1 MISDLRQSL
10 DRLERESRKHSY
22 ASEKIASIRISIFR
36 EYLKREQ
43 ERLRY
48 EHGAGATGRGIV
60 QQWTAV
66 VDSLITELY
75 RMLLLDNDEVAGE
88 CAIVAL
94 GGFGRAALNMF
105 SDIDI
110 MFLFEGDVRAESP
123 VVKGVLRLLWDLD
136 FDLGHST
143 RTVEGALDFAES
155 DDIGLTAMVDAR
167 FLAGYEK
174 PFVQFQSEFR
184 ERFLS
189 QRGRDFVDL
198 KVVQMQERRFAHG
211 SYAQVLEPNVKDS
224 TGGLRDV
231 HTMQWIMKAKRG
243 THSLEALVEHR
254 LISKRDFRALED
266 AVDLLWRVRN
276 ELHFLHRRKHDRL
289 DFDVQP
295 KLAEAFGYRDTAT
308 HLAVEEFMRD
318 YYLAARDIVR
328 ITDAVTHQLSRHTSR
343 ATQVTDLVRRRVLS
357 DGAVYVRG
365 KILLPR
371 ARRDFFRNDP
381 KRLMSLFADM
391 HRHRAIM
398 SETASRAIYQDLG
411 LVDDDYRRNPEVAK
425 IFLGIMANPYHLD
438 DVLRRMHWTGLL
450 GVYLPEFDRL
460 TCLVQHDYYHA
471 YTADEHSIVTV
482 QRMTSLAEK
491 SDESLV
497 AQVYRSL
504 SHKTVGHLA
513 ALLHDIGKSGGHG
526 HSERGAEMS
535 VDISERL
542 GLSEYEKN
550 LLAFLIA
557 RHLLLSHISQRRD
570 IDDMAMIR
578 QVAEQFADTT
588 SLDLLYVLTWSDMN
602 ATQAESLSK
611 WKLTLLDTLYTRI
624 RAYVE
629 QRTNGDAGDMR
640 SVIESPEKY
649 RDQLAERIGEERA
662 NRHLNGMPRRYSLI
676 YTLDEAEQH
685 AIRAEQL
692 VSTDSVLI
700 DVESNGS
707 ATRLIVYTHDR
718 SYLLSDIC
726 GVLSVNDLNILSADA
741 YTRDDG
747 IIVDIFSVEGLATE
761 DTERE
766 RQIEKLRNTFN
777 RVWAG
782 VDAVADLI
790 EKHRRRWARRK
801 TRAKAIAPHV
811 VFDDQISEQYTV
823 VDVFTVDR
831 IGLLYDISR
840 TISEHCHNI
849 HMARIGTDA
858 DRVADAFY
866 LTTEDG
872 QKLNDPDVVERLRID
887 LLTVLDNRR
896 P

>member
-1 MISDLRQSL
+1 
-10 DRLERESRKHSY
+10 
-22 ASEKIASIRISIFR
+22 
-36 EYLKREQ
+36 
-43 ERLRY
+43 
-48 EHGAGATGRGIV
+48 
-60 QQWTAV
+60 
-66 VDSLITELY
+66 
-75 RMLLLDNDEVAGE
+75 
-88 CAIVAL
+88 
-94 GGFGRAALNMF
+94 
-105 SDIDI
+105 
-110 MFLFEGDVRAESP
+110 
-123 VVKGVLRLLWDLD
+123 
-136 FDLGHST
+136 
-143 RTVEGALDFAES
+143 
-155 DDIGLTAMVDAR
+155 
-167 FLAGYEK
+167 
-174 PFVQFQSEFR
+174 
-184 ERFLS
+184 
-189 QRGRDFVDL
+189 
-198 KVVQMQERRFAHG
+198 
-211 SYAQVLEPNVKDS
+211 
-224 TGGLRDV
+224 
-231 HTMQWIMKAKRG
+231 
-243 THSLEALVEHR
+243 
-254 LISKRDFRALED
+254 
-266 AVDLLWRVRN
+266 
-276 ELHFLHRRKHDRL
+276 
-289 DFDVQP
+289 
-295 KLAEAFGYRDTAT
+295 
-308 HLAVEEFMRD
+308 
-318 YYLAARDIVR
+318 
-328 ITDAVTHQLSRHTSR
+328 
-343 ATQVTDLVRRRVLS
+343 
-357 DGAVYVRG
+357 
-365 KILLPR
+365 
-371 ARRDFFRNDP
+371 
-381 KRLMSLFADM
+381 MSLFADM
-391 HRHRAIM
+391 QRYRAIM

-411 LVDDDYRRNPEVAK
+411 LVDDDYRRNPDVAK
-425 IFLGIMANPYHLD
+425 IFLGIMANPSHLD

-482 QRMTSLAEK
+482 QRMTSLADK

-570 IDDMAMIR
+570 IDDITMIR

-624 RAYVE
+624 RTYVE
-629 QRTNGDAGDMR
+629 QRKNGDAADMR

-662 NRHLNGMPRRYSLI
+662 NRHLTGMPRRYSLI
-676 YTLDEAEQH
+676 YTLDEAERQ
-685 AIRAEQL
+685 ALRAEQL
-692 VSTDSVLI
+692 MSRDSVLV
-700 DVESNGS
+700 DAESNGS
-707 ATRLIVYTHDR
+707 ASRLIVYTHDR
-718 SYLLSDIC
+718 TYLLSDIC

-747 IIVDIFSVEGLATE
+747 IIVDIFSVEGLAS
-761 DTERE
+761 DDAERE
-766 RQIEKLRNTFN
+766 RQIEKLRNTSN
-777 RVWAG
+777 RVWKG
-782 VDAVADLI
+782 VDVVAELI

-872 QKLNDPDVVERLRID
+872 QKLTNPDVVESLRTD
-887 LLTVLDNRR
+887 LLTVLDSRR